1 MAKKKSLKPSKK
13 QKENFELPEVNI
25 SDDTKRKIA
34 GTILGFLTLF
44 ILISIFGKGGALG
57 AGTLS
62 ILRFFVGETVFVLP
76 IIFGFVAYTLFID
89 EFEKRW
95 QIYLASFLLITS
107 VAGILCMIKSG
118 TPDKGGIGGW
128 WGFITYA
135 MVLQQYVG
143 EIISALFYLMLM
155 GISFWLFYPYL
166 GLEKPNFEIK
176 NDKKKDKEGNVFTK
190 VFQPKFNVEKVPN
203 NAQPKTNL
211 AMAKKDDIKK
221 EEKPKE
227 EPLMD
232 LKKNAIIKEKD
243 YKFPNLELLE
253 EEKGGA
259 DSGDIKNNSLIIK
272 RTLENFNI
280 SVEVSE
286 VNVGPSVT
294 QYAIKPAEGVDI
306 KKISNMSPNLSM
318 ALSAHPLRIEAPI
331 PGRPLVGI
339 EIPNKAKS
347 IVRLR
352 ALLEDPQFQNP
363 NSNLLMAL
371 GKDVSGNPIF
381 ADLMKMPHMLVA
393 GSTNSGKTI
402 CMNQVLVSL
411 LYLNSPNT
419 MRLILVDPKRVEFTN
434 YKNLPHLLTNVIV
447 DSQKT
452 VNALKWLTNEMERRF
467 DVIGREGARDIQGY
481 NKIMRKKGEEVMPYI
496 VFAVDELADL
506 MQTRGKELEAYIVR
520 IAQLARASGIH
531 MVLATQRPSVDVVT
545 GLIKAN
551 VPARIAFRVASQT
564 DSRTIID
571 MAGAEKL
578 LGFGDMLFLSSQ
590 SPKPKRIQGALV
602 DEKEV
607 RSVVNFINETAAKE
621 DFRHDEVSQ
630 KFEEGLKMIEDQA
643 KAKEGGD
650 DFEMGDGGDDPMY
663 EEAKRVVLE
672 TRKASTSFLQRRL
685 RLGYARAARMID
697 ILEQNGVIGPGD
709 GAKPREVLLTSEE
722 IAQESAVSGPTKKG
736 EDEGSIE
743 EI

>member
-1 MAKKKSLKPSKK
+1 MAKKKSTKPSKK

-25 SDDTKRKIA
+25 SDDNKRKIA

-44 ILISIFGKGGALG
+44 ILISIFGKGGTLG
-57 AGTLS
+57 AGTLAL
-62 ILRFFVGETVFVLP
+62 LRFFIGETIFVLP
-76 IIFGFVAYTLFID
+76 IIFGFVAYTLFIE

-95 QIYLASFLLITS
+95 QIYLSSFLLVTAVSGFLAMAKS
-107 VAGILCMIKSG
+107 VLPAQ
-118 TPDKGGIGGW
+118 GGLGGW
-128 WGFITYA
+128 WGYITFVL
-135 MVLQQYVG
+135 VLQKYVG
-143 EIISALFYLMLM
+143 EIISALFYVTLIA
-155 GISFWLFYPYL
+155 ISFWLMYPYL
-166 GLEKPNFEIK
+166 GLEKPNFEVK
-176 NDKKKDKEGNVFTK
+176 SDRKKDKEGNVFTK

-203 NAQPKTNL
+203 ISQPKTNL
-211 AMAKKDDIKK
+211 AMAKKDEAKK
-221 EEKPKE
+221 ADKPKE
-227 EPLMD
+227 EPLLE

-243 YKFPNLELLE
+243 YKFPMLDLLE
-253 EEKGGA
+253 EERGGA
-259 DSGDIKNNSLIIK
+259 DSGDIKANSLIIK

-306 KKISNMSPNLSM
+306 KKIANMAPNLSM

-339 EIPNKAKS
+339 EMPNKAKS

-419 MRLILVDPKRVEFTN
+419 LRLILVDPKRVEFTN

-447 DSQKT
+447 DAQKT
-452 VNALKWLTNEMERRF
+452 VNALKWLTSEMERRF

-481 NKIMRKKGEEVMPYI
+481 NKIMRKKGEEIMPYI

-590 SPKPKRIQGALV
+590 SPKPKRLQGALV

-630 KFEEGLKMIEDQA
+630 KFEEGLKLIEDQA

-650 DFEMGDGGDDPMY
+650 DFDMGGDGDDPMY

-722 IAQESAVSGPTKKG
+722 IAQESAVSGPEKK
-736 EDEGSIE
+736 EKDEVE

>member
-25 SDDTKRKIA
+25 SDDNKRKIA

-57 AGTLS
+57 AGTLAV
-62 ILRFFVGETVFVLP
+62 LRFFVGETVFILP
-76 IIFGFVAYTLFID
+76 LIFGFLAYTLFID
-89 EFEKRW
+89 EFQKRW
-95 QIYLASFLLITS
+95 QIYLASFLLSTS
-107 VAGILCMIKSG
+107 ASGILAMIKNG
-118 TPDKGGIGGW
+118 TPANGGIGGW
-128 WGFITYA
+128 WGYITYA
-135 MVLQQYVG
+135 LVLQKYVG
-143 EIISALFYLMLM
+143 EIIGALFYLMLM
-155 GISFWLFYPYL
+155 GIAFWLLYPYL
-166 GLEKPNFEIK
+166 GLEKQNFEIK

-190 VFQPKFNVEKVPN
+190 VFQPKFNVEKVPDN
-203 NAQPKTNL
+203 KQPKTNL

-232 LKKNAIIKEKD
+232 LKKNAIVKEKD
-243 YKFPNLELLE
+243 YKFPSLELLE

-259 DSGDIKNNSLIIK
+259 DSGDIKASSLIIK

-306 KKISNMSPNLSM
+306 KKIANMSSNLSM
-318 ALSAHPLRIEAPI
+318 ALSAHPIRIETPI

-363 NSNLLMAL
+363 SSNLLMAL

-411 LYLNSPNT
+411 LFLNSPNT

-481 NKIMRKKGEEVMPYI
+481 NKLMRKKGEEIMPYI

-650 DFEMGDGGDDPMY
+650 DYDMGGDGDDPMY

-697 ILEQNGVIGPGD
+697 ILEQNGIIGPGD

-736 EDEGSIE
+736 EDEGTIE